1 LDYISKLHSFETL
14 DQNDPLGNVYF
25 KHILPIYQCNMIKKF
40 LFSTLIALCS
50 FTALNAQNKTKDTN
64 KLEDPD
70 NLASQYF
77 SQVMG
82 VAVDATSNVKLYK
95 FIYEWIGTPYRFG
108 GNTKKGIDCS
118 AFTKAIYDQVFNTT
132 LLRNSRDIFS
142 MVDPLPKDELKEGDL
157 VFFKIRSRSITHIGI
172 YLGDNR
178 FAHASSS
185 RGVVISNLNE
195 PYYSRFFYK
204 GGRIL
209 DSAKKD
215 LIEE

>member
-1 LDYISKLHSFETL
+1 
-14 DQNDPLGNVYF
+14 
-25 KHILPIYQCNMIKKF
+25 MIKKF
-40 LFSTLIALCS
+40 LLSTIIVMCS
-50 FTALNAQNKTKDTN
+50 LASVNAQNKAKETS

-118 AFTKAIYDQVFNTT
+118 AFTKAIYDKVFNTT
-132 LLRNSRDIFS
+132 ILRNSRDIFS
-142 MVDPLPKDELKEGDL
+142 MVNPLPKDELKEGDL
-157 VFFKIRSRSITHIGI
+157 VFFKIKSRSITHIGI
-172 YLGDNR
+172 YLGDSR
-178 FAHASSS
+178 FAHASST

-195 PYYSRFFYK
+195 PYYSRYFYK
-204 GGRIL
+204 GGRIV
-209 DSAKKD
+209 DGIKED
-215 LIEE
+215 LVEE

>member
-1 LDYISKLHSFETL
+1 
-14 DQNDPLGNVYF
+14 
-25 KHILPIYQCNMIKKF
+25 MIKKF

-50 FTALNAQNKTKDTN
+50 MTAVNAQSKAKETN

-82 VAVDATSNVKLYK
+82 VAVDATSNLKLYK

-108 GNTKKGIDCS
+108 GNTQKGIDCS
-118 AFTKAIYDQVFNTT
+118 AFTKAIYDKVFNTT
-132 LLRNSRDIFS
+132 ILRNSRDIFS
-142 MVDPLPKDELKEGDL
+142 MVNPLQKNELKEGDL
-157 VFFKIRSRSITHIGI
+157 VFFKIKSASITHIGI

-185 RGVVISNLNE
+185 RGVVISNLDE
-195 PYYSRFFYK
+195 PYYSRYFYK

-209 DSAKKD
+209 DSVKD
-215 LIEE
+215 ELIEE

>member
-1 LDYISKLHSFETL
+1 
-14 DQNDPLGNVYF
+14 
-25 KHILPIYQCNMIKKF
+25 MIKKF
-40 LFSTLIALCS
+40 LFSTLIAMCS
-50 FTALNAQNKTKDTN
+50 LTALKAQTPGKETN

-82 VAVDATSNVKLYK
+82 VAVNATSNLKLYK

-108 GNTKKGIDCS
+108 GNTDKGIDCS
-118 AFTKAIYDQVFNTT
+118 AFTKAIYDKVFNTT
-132 LLRNSRDIFS
+132 ILRNSRDIFS
-142 MVDPLPKDELKEGDL
+142 MVNPLPKDELKEGDL
-157 VFFKIRSRSITHIGI
+157 VFFKIHSASITHIGI

-178 FAHASSS
+178 FAHASVS

-195 PYYSRFFYK
+195 PYYSRYFYK

-209 DSAKKD
+209 DPVKKD
-215 LIEE
+215 LLEE

>member
-1 LDYISKLHSFETL
+1 
-14 DQNDPLGNVYF
+14 
-25 KHILPIYQCNMIKKF
+25 MIKKF
-40 LFSTLIALCS
+40 LFSILIVLCS
-50 FTALNAQNKTKDTN
+50 FTALFAQNKTKQTN
-64 KLEDPD
+64 ELEDPD

-82 VAVDATSNVKLYK
+82 VAVDATSNLKLYK

-118 AFTKAIYDQVFNTT
+118 AFTKAIYDKVFNTT
-132 LLRNSRDIFS
+132 ILRNSGDIFG
-142 MVDPLPKDELKEGDL
+142 MTTPLSKDELKEGDL
-157 VFFKIRSRSITHIGI
+157 VFFRSNGRRISHVGV

-195 PYYSRFFYK
+195 PYYSRIFFK

-209 DSAKKD
+209 ESAKRD
-215 LIEE
+215 FVEE

>member
-14 DQNDPLGNVYF
+14 DQNDPSGNVYF

>member
-1 LDYISKLHSFETL
+1 
-14 DQNDPLGNVYF
+14 
-25 KHILPIYQCNMIKKF
+25 MIKKF
-40 LFSTLIALCS
+40 LFSSLVVLCGS
-50 FTALNAQNKTKDTN
+50 TAAFAQSKDKETN
-64 KLEDPD
+64 KLADPD

-82 VAVDATSNVKLYK
+82 VAMDATSNIKLYK

-108 GNTKKGIDCS
+108 GNTEKGIDCS
-118 AFTKAIYDQVFNTT
+118 AFTKTIYDKVFNTT
-132 LLRNSRDIFS
+132 ILRNSRDIFS
-142 MVDPLPKDELKEGDL
+142 MVNPLPKDELKEGDL
-157 VFFKIRSRSITHIGI
+157 VFFKIKSRSITHIGI

-195 PYYSRFFYK
+195 PYYSRYFYK

-209 DSAKKD
+209 DGVKNE

>member
-1 LDYISKLHSFETL
+1 
-14 DQNDPLGNVYF
+14 
-25 KHILPIYQCNMIKKF
+25 MIKKF
-40 LFSTLIALCS
+40 LFSTLIVICS
-50 FTALNAQNKTKDTN
+50 LSTVFAQTKTKETN

-82 VAVDATSNVKLYK
+82 VAVDATSNIKLYK

-118 AFTKAIYDQVFNTT
+118 AFTKAIYDKVFNTT

-157 VFFKIRSRSITHIGI
+157 VFFKIKSTRITHIGI
-172 YLGDNR
+172 YLGDDR
-178 FAHASSS
+178 FAHASSK
-185 RGVVISNLNE
+185 GVAVSSLDDA
-195 PYYSRFFYK
+195 YYSRYFYK
-204 GGRIL
+204 GGRVL
-209 DSAKKD
+209 ESFKK
-215 LIEE
+215 EFTVE

>member
-1 LDYISKLHSFETL
+1 
-14 DQNDPLGNVYF
+14 
-25 KHILPIYQCNMIKKF
+25 MIKKF
-40 LFSTLIALCS
+40 LFSTLIAVCS
-50 FTALNAQNKTKDTN
+50 LSALQAQTKGKETN

-82 VAVDATSNVKLYK
+82 VAVDATSNLKLYK

-108 GNTKKGIDCS
+108 GNTEKGIDCS
-118 AFTKAIYDQVFNTT
+118 AFTKAIYDKVFNTT
-132 LLRNSRDIFS
+132 ILRNSRDIFS
-142 MVDPLPKDELKEGDL
+142 MVNPLPKDELKEGDL
-157 VFFKIRSRSITHIGI
+157 VFFKIKSASITHIGI

-178 FAHASSS
+178 FAHASVS

-195 PYYSRFFYK
+195 PYYSRYFYK

-209 DSAKKD
+209 DPVKKD
-215 LIEE
+215 MIEE

>member
-1 LDYISKLHSFETL
+1 
-14 DQNDPLGNVYF
+14 
-25 KHILPIYQCNMIKKF
+25 MIKKF
-40 LFSTLIALCS
+40 LLSTIVVLCS
-50 FTALNAQNKTKDTN
+50 LSAVNAQNKAKETS

-118 AFTKAIYDQVFNTT
+118 AFTKAIYDKVFNTT
-132 LLRNSRDIFS
+132 ILRNSRDIFS
-142 MVDPLPKDELKEGDL
+142 MVNPLPKDELKEGDL
-157 VFFKIRSRSITHIGI
+157 VFFKIKSRSITHIGI
-172 YLGDNR
+172 YLGDSR
-178 FAHASSS
+178 FAHASST

-195 PYYSRFFYK
+195 PYYSRYFYK
-204 GGRIL
+204 GGRIV
-209 DSAKKD
+209 DGIKED
-215 LIEE
+215 LVEE

>member
-1 LDYISKLHSFETL
+1 
-14 DQNDPLGNVYF
+14 
-25 KHILPIYQCNMIKKF
+25 MIKKF
-40 LFSTLIALCS
+40 LFSTLIALCC
-50 FTALNAQNKTKDTN
+50 FTALNAQTSKETN
-64 KLEDPD
+64 KLADPD

-82 VAVDATSNVKLYK
+82 VALDATSNIKLYK
-95 FIYEWIGTPYRFG
+95 FIYEWVGVRYQYG

-118 AFTKAIYDQVFNTT
+118 AFTKAIYEKVFNTT

-142 MVDPLPKDELKEGDL
+142 MVDPLPREELREGDL
-157 VFFKIRSRSITHIGI
+157 VFFKIKSSRITHIGI

-185 RGVVISNLNE
+185 RGVVISNLDE
-195 PYYSRFFYK
+195 PYYMRHFFK

-209 DSAKKD
+209 ESAKKE

>member
-1 LDYISKLHSFETL
+1 
-14 DQNDPLGNVYF
+14 
-25 KHILPIYQCNMIKKF
+25 MIKKF
-40 LFSTLIALCS
+40 LLSSLIVLCS
-50 FTALNAQNKTKDTN
+50 ITFISAQSKTKETN

-82 VAVDATSNVKLYK
+82 VAVDATSNIKLYK

-118 AFTKAIYDQVFNTT
+118 AFTKAIYDKVFNTT
-132 LLRNSRDIFS
+132 ILRNSRDIFS
-142 MVDPLPKDELKEGDL
+142 MVNPLPKDELREGDL
-157 VFFKIRSRSITHIGI
+157 VFFKIKSNSITHIGI

-195 PYYSRFFYK
+195 PYYSRYFYK

-209 DSAKKD
+209 DSVKKD

>member
-1 LDYISKLHSFETL
+1 
-14 DQNDPLGNVYF
+14 
-25 KHILPIYQCNMIKKF
+25 
-40 LFSTLIALCS
+40 
-50 FTALNAQNKTKDTN
+50 
-64 KLEDPD
+64 
-70 NLASQYF
+70 
-77 SQVMG
+77 MG
-82 VAVDATSNVKLYK
+82 VAVDATSNIKLYK

-118 AFTKAIYDQVFNTT
+118 AFTKAIYDKVFNTT

-157 VFFKIRSRSITHIGI
+157 VFFKIKSTRITHIGI
-172 YLGDNR
+172 YLGDDR

-209 DSAKKD
+209 ESAKKD